1 MPNNSGDS
9 FAESLYRK
17 MSDDELQNTL
27 RCEMFSEGAL
37 DNTQFEMIL
46 AEMERRRINEPT
58 RSPEDAWAEFE
69 SDYSGRESAY
79 RDFAAA
85 SVPPEKALHADK
97 PVSYT
102 HLTLPTNKQRRKRCS
117 KRKAILLAAVICV
130 LLTSLLT
137 VQAAG
142 IDVFGAIARWTTDL
156 FSFGKTEE
164 RRGLVVDGKWP
175 EIDEEQNLQFASLQD
190 ALDFYGVTEVEVP
203 QWIPPEFTQEAI
215 AVEQNGVWLA
225 FFAEYVNSG
234 NGVFIIS
241 YSSCATVPPT
251 YYEKTDN
258 LLETFNAGG
267 NTYRI
272 LQNVDNY
279 VVVWLTPHFECCISM
294 SADSTDISS
303 LKNII
308 LSMQ

>member
-79 RDFAAA
+79 SDFAAA
-85 SVPPEKALHADK
+85 SVPPEKAFHADK
-97 PVSYT
+97 
-102 HLTLPTNKQRRKRCS
+102 QCRKRCS

-130 LLTSLLT
+130 LLTSLMT

-142 IDVFGAIARWTTDL
+142 IDVFGSIARWTTEL

-164 RRGLVVDGKWP
+164 RSGLVVDGKWP
-175 EIDEEQNLQFASLQD
+175 EIDEKQNLQFTSLQD
-190 ALDFYGVTEVEVP
+190 ALDFYGVTEIEVP
-203 QWIPPEFTQEAI
+203 QWIPPEFTQETI
-215 AVEQNGVWLA
+215 AVEQNGVWLT
-225 FFAEYVNSG
+225 FFAEYTN
-234 NGVFIIS
+234 NDEIFIIRYNS
-241 YSSCATVPPT
+241 YISEPPT
-251 YYEKTDN
+251 YYEKSGN
-258 LLETFNAGG
+258 LLETVEAGG

-279 VVVWLTPHFECCISM
+279 AVVWLTPHFECCISM
-294 SADSTDISS
+294 STDSTDISS

>member
-79 RDFAAA
+79 SDFAAA
-85 SVPPEKALHADK
+85 SVPPEKALHAD
-97 PVSYT
+97 
-102 HLTLPTNKQRRKRCS
+102 KQRRKRCS

-130 LLTSLLT
+130 LLASLMT

-142 IDVFGAIARWTTDL
+142 IDVFGAIARWTTEL

-175 EIDEEQNLQFASLQD
+175 EIDEKQNLQFTSLQD
-190 ALDFYGVTEVEVP
+190 ALDFYGVTEIEVP

-215 AVEQNGVWLA
+215 AVEQNGVWLT
-225 FFAEYVNSG
+225 FFAEYTN
-234 NGVFIIS
+234 NDEIFIIRYNS
-241 YSSCATVPPT
+241 YISEPPT
-251 YYEKTDN
+251 YYEKSGN
-258 LLETFNAGG
+258 LLETVEAGG

-294 SADSTDISS
+294 STDSTDISS

>member
-37 DNTQFEMIL
+37 DNKQFEMIL

-79 RDFAAA
+79 SDFAAA
-85 SVPPEKALHADK
+85 SVPPEKALHAD
-97 PVSYT
+97 
-102 HLTLPTNKQRRKRCS
+102 KQRRKRCS

-130 LLTSLLT
+130 LLTSLMT

-142 IDVFGAIARWTTDL
+142 IDVLGAIARWTTEL

-164 RRGLVVDGKWP
+164 RSGLVVDGKWP
-175 EIDEEQNLQFASLQD
+175 EIDEKQNLQFTSLQD
-190 ALDFYGVTEVEVP
+190 ALDFYGVTEIEVP

-215 AVEQNGVWLA
+215 AVEQNGVWLT
-225 FFAEYVNSG
+225 FFAEYTN
-234 NGVFIIS
+234 NDEIFIIRYNS
-241 YSSCATVPPT
+241 YISEPPT
-251 YYEKTDN
+251 YYEKSGN
-258 LLETFNAGG
+258 LLETVEAGG

-279 VVVWLTPHFECCISM
+279 AVVWLTPHFECCISM
-294 SADSTDISS
+294 STDSTEISS

>member
-37 DNTQFEMIL
+37 DNTQSEMIL

-79 RDFAAA
+79 SDFAAA
-85 SVPPEKALHADK
+85 SVPPEKALHAD
-97 PVSYT
+97 
-102 HLTLPTNKQRRKRCS
+102 KQRRKRCS

-142 IDVFGAIARWTTDL
+142 IDVFGAIARWTTEL

-164 RRGLVVDGKWP
+164 RSGLVVDGKWP

-190 ALDFYGVTEVEVP
+190 ALDFYGVTESHSGFHPNSHKKRLLWSKTVFGSLFL
-203 QWIPPEFTQEAI
+203 QSIPIMTRYLLL
-215 AVEQNGVWLA
+215 GT
-225 FFAEYVNSG
+225 
-234 NGVFIIS
+234 
-241 YSSCATVPPT
+241 TV
-251 YYEKTDN
+251 
-258 LLETFNAGG
+258 TF
-267 NTYRI
+267 
-272 LQNVDNY
+272 Q
-279 VVVWLTPHFECCISM
+279 
-294 SADSTDISS
+294 S
-303 LKNII
+303 LRHTMKNPVIC
-308 LSMQ
+308 

>member
-79 RDFAAA
+79 SDFAAA
-85 SVPPEKALHADK
+85 SVPPEKALHAD
-97 PVSYT
+97 
-102 HLTLPTNKQRRKRCS
+102 KQRRKRCS

-130 LLTSLLT
+130 LLTSLMT

-142 IDVFGAIARWTTDL
+142 IDVLGAIARWTTEL

-164 RRGLVVDGKWP
+164 RSGLVVDGKWP

-215 AVEQNGVWLA
+215 AVEQNGVWLT
-225 FFAEYVNSG
+225 FFAEYTN
-234 NGVFIIS
+234 NDEIFIIRYNS
-241 YSSCATVPPT
+241 YISEPPT
-251 YYEKTDN
+251 YYEKSGN
-258 LLETFNAGG
+258 LLETVEAGG

-279 VVVWLTPHFECCISM
+279 AVVWLTPHFECCISM
-294 SADSTDISS
+294 STDSTDISS

>member
-79 RDFAAA
+79 SDFAAA

-97 PVSYT
+97 
-102 HLTLPTNKQRRKRCS
+102 QRRKRCS
-117 KRKAILLAAVICV
+117 KRKAILLVAVICV

-142 IDVFGAIARWTTDL
+142 IDVFGAIARWTTEL

-164 RRGLVVDGKWP
+164 RSGLVVDGKWP

-190 ALDFYGVTEVEVP
+190 ALDFYGVTEIEVP
-203 QWIPPEFTQEAI
+203 QWMPSGFTQEKVT
-215 AVEQNGVWLA
+215 VEPNGVWLT
-225 FFAEYVNSG
+225 FSVEYMSNNGDALIVVDYNSY
-234 NGVFIIS
+234 NSI
-241 YSSCATVPPT
+241 PT
-251 YYEKTDN
+251 NYYEKLVESPQSFIINKTKYN
-258 LLETFNAGG
+258 IVNNSTNSTVAW
-267 NTYRI
+267 T
-272 LQNVDNY
+272 
-279 VVVWLTPHFECCISM
+279 TPHFECFISVPM
-294 SADSTDISS
+294 DDIEVLRRIISS
-303 LKNII
+303 I
-308 LSMQ
+308 Q

>member
-27 RCEMFSEGAL
+27 CCEMFSEGAL
-37 DNTQFEMIL
+37 DNKQFEMIL

-79 RDFAAA
+79 SDFAAA
-85 SVPPEKALHADK
+85 SVPPEKALHAD
-97 PVSYT
+97 
-102 HLTLPTNKQRRKRCS
+102 KQRRKRCS

-130 LLTSLLT
+130 LLTSLMT

-142 IDVFGAIARWTTDL
+142 IDVLGAIARWTTEL

-164 RRGLVVDGKWP
+164 RSGLVVDGKWP
-175 EIDEEQNLQFASLQD
+175 EIDEKQNLQFTSLQD
-190 ALDFYGVTEVEVP
+190 ALDFYGVTEIEVP

-215 AVEQNGVWLA
+215 AVEQNGVWLT
-225 FFAEYVNSG
+225 FFAEYTN
-234 NGVFIIS
+234 NDEIFIIRYNS
-241 YSSCATVPPT
+241 YISEPPT
-251 YYEKTDN
+251 YYEKSGN
-258 LLETFNAGG
+258 LLETVEAGG

-279 VVVWLTPHFECCISM
+279 AVVWLTPHFECCISM
-294 SADSTDISS
+294 STDSTDISS

>member
-79 RDFAAA
+79 SDFAAA
-85 SVPPEKALHADK
+85 SVPPEKALHAD
-97 PVSYT
+97 
-102 HLTLPTNKQRRKRCS
+102 KQRRKRCS

-130 LLTSLLT
+130 LLTSLMT

-142 IDVFGAIARWTTDL
+142 IDVLGAIARWTTEL

-164 RRGLVVDGKWP
+164 RSGLVVDGKWP
-175 EIDEEQNLQFASLQD
+175 EIDEKQNLQFTSLQD
-190 ALDFYGVTEVEVP
+190 ALDFYGVTEIEVP

-215 AVEQNGVWLA
+215 AVEQNGVWLT
-225 FFAEYVNSG
+225 FFAEYTN
-234 NGVFIIS
+234 NDEIFIIRYNS
-241 YSSCATVPPT
+241 YISEPPT
-251 YYEKTDN
+251 YYEKSGN
-258 LLETFNAGG
+258 LLETVEAGG

-279 VVVWLTPHFECCISM
+279 AVVWLTPHFECCISM
-294 SADSTDISS
+294 STDSTEISS

>member
-79 RDFAAA
+79 SDFAAA
-85 SVPPEKALHADK
+85 SVPPEKALHAD
-97 PVSYT
+97 
-102 HLTLPTNKQRRKRCS
+102 KQRRKRCS

-130 LLTSLLT
+130 LLTSLMT

-142 IDVFGAIARWTTDL
+142 IDVLGAIARWTTEL

-164 RRGLVVDGKWP
+164 RSGLVVDGKWP

-215 AVEQNGVWLA
+215 AVEQNGVWLT
-225 FFAEYVNSG
+225 FFAEYTN
-234 NGVFIIS
+234 NDEIFIIRYNS
-241 YSSCATVPPT
+241 YISEPPT
-251 YYEKTDN
+251 YYEKSGN
-258 LLETFNAGG
+258 LLETVEAGG

>member
-37 DNTQFEMIL
+37 DNKQFEMIL

-79 RDFAAA
+79 SDFAAA

-97 PVSYT
+97 
-102 HLTLPTNKQRRKRCS
+102 QRRKRGS

-130 LLTSLLT
+130 LLTSLMT

-142 IDVFGAIARWTTDL
+142 IDVLGAIARWTTEL

-164 RRGLVVDGKWP
+164 RSGLVVDGKWP
-175 EIDEEQNLQFASLQD
+175 EIDEKQNLQFTSLQD
-190 ALDFYGVTEVEVP
+190 ALDFYGVTEIEVP

-215 AVEQNGVWLA
+215 AVEQNGVWLT
-225 FFAEYVNSG
+225 FFAEYTN
-234 NGVFIIS
+234 NDEIFIIRYNS
-241 YSSCATVPPT
+241 YISEPPT
-251 YYEKTDN
+251 YYEKSGN
-258 LLETFNAGG
+258 LLETVEAGG

-279 VVVWLTPHFECCISM
+279 AVVWLTPHFECCISM
-294 SADSTDISS
+294 STDSTDISS

>member
-37 DNTQFEMIL
+37 DNTQSEMIL

-79 RDFAAA
+79 SDFAAA

-97 PVSYT
+97 
-102 HLTLPTNKQRRKRCS
+102 QRRKRCS
-117 KRKAILLAAVICV
+117 KRKAILLASVICV
-130 LLTSLLT
+130 LLASLMT

-142 IDVFGAIARWTTDL
+142 IDVFGAIARWTTEL

-215 AVEQNGVWLA
+215 AVEQNGVWLT
-225 FFAEYVNSG
+225 FFAEYTN
-234 NGVFIIS
+234 NDEIFIIRYNS
-241 YSSCATVPPT
+241 YISEPPT
-251 YYEKTDN
+251 YYEKSGN
-258 LLETFNAGG
+258 LLETVEAGG

-279 VVVWLTPHFECCISM
+279 AVVWLTPHFECCISM
-294 SADSTDISS
+294 STDSTDISS

>member
-9 FAESLYRK
+9 FDESLYRK

-79 RDFAAA
+79 SDFAAA
-85 SVPPEKALHADK
+85 SVPPEKALHAD
-97 PVSYT
+97 
-102 HLTLPTNKQRRKRCS
+102 KQRRKRCS

-130 LLTSLLT
+130 LLTSLMT

-142 IDVFGAIARWTTDL
+142 IDVLGAIARWTTEL

-164 RRGLVVDGKWP
+164 RSGLVVDGKWP
-175 EIDEEQNLQFASLQD
+175 EIDEEQNLQFTSLQD
-190 ALDFYGVTEVEVP
+190 ALDFYGVTEIEVP

-215 AVEQNGVWLA
+215 AVEQNGVWLT
-225 FFAEYVNSG
+225 FFAEYTN
-234 NGVFIIS
+234 NDEIFIIRYNS
-241 YSSCATVPPT
+241 YISEPPT
-251 YYEKTDN
+251 YYEKSGN
-258 LLETFNAGG
+258 LLETVEAGG

-279 VVVWLTPHFECCISM
+279 AVVWLTPHFECCISM
-294 SADSTDISS
+294 STDSTDISS

>member
-37 DNTQFEMIL
+37 DNKQFEMIL

-79 RDFAAA
+79 SDFAAA
-85 SVPPEKALHADK
+85 SVPPEKALHAD
-97 PVSYT
+97 
-102 HLTLPTNKQRRKRCS
+102 KQRRKRCS

-130 LLTSLLT
+130 LLTSLMT

-142 IDVFGAIARWTTDL
+142 IDVFGAIARWTTEL

-164 RRGLVVDGKWP
+164 RSGLVVDGKWP
-175 EIDEEQNLQFASLQD
+175 EIDEKQNLQFTSLQD
-190 ALDFYGVTEVEVP
+190 ALDFYGVTEIEVP

-215 AVEQNGVWLA
+215 AVEQNGVWLT
-225 FFAEYVNSG
+225 FFAEYTN
-234 NGVFIIS
+234 NDEIFIIRYNS
-241 YSSCATVPPT
+241 YISEPPT
-251 YYEKTDN
+251 YYEKSGN
-258 LLETFNAGG
+258 LLETVEAGG

-279 VVVWLTPHFECCISM
+279 AVVWLTPHFECCISM
-294 SADSTDISS
+294 STDSTEISS

>member
-79 RDFAAA
+79 SDFAAA
-85 SVPPEKALHADK
+85 SVPPEKALHAD
-97 PVSYT
+97 
-102 HLTLPTNKQRRKRCS
+102 KQRRKRCS

-142 IDVFGAIARWTTDL
+142 IDVLGAIARWTTEL

-164 RRGLVVDGKWP
+164 RSGLVVDGK
-175 EIDEEQNLQFASLQD
+175 
-190 ALDFYGVTEVEVP
+190 
-203 QWIPPEFTQEAI
+203 
-215 AVEQNGVWLA
+215 
-225 FFAEYVNSG
+225 
-234 NGVFIIS
+234 
-241 YSSCATVPPT
+241 
-251 YYEKTDN
+251 
-258 LLETFNAGG
+258 
-267 NTYRI
+267 
-272 LQNVDNY
+272 
-279 VVVWLTPHFECCISM
+279 
-294 SADSTDISS
+294 
-303 LKNII
+303 
-308 LSMQ
+308 

>member
-79 RDFAAA
+79 SDFAAA
-85 SVPPEKALHADK
+85 SVPPEKALHAD
-97 PVSYT
+97 
-102 HLTLPTNKQRRKRCS
+102 KQRRKRCS

-130 LLTSLLT
+130 LLTSLMT

-142 IDVFGAIARWTTDL
+142 IDVFGSIARWTTEL

-164 RRGLVVDGKWP
+164 RSGLVVDGKWP
-175 EIDEEQNLQFASLQD
+175 EIDEKQNLQFTSLQD
-190 ALDFYGVTEVEVP
+190 ALDFYGVTEIEVP

-215 AVEQNGVWLA
+215 AVEQNGVWLT
-225 FFAEYVNSG
+225 FFAEYTN
-234 NGVFIIS
+234 NDEIFIIRYNS
-241 YSSCATVPPT
+241 YISEPPT
-251 YYEKTDN
+251 YYEKSGN
-258 LLETFNAGG
+258 LLETVEAGG

-279 VVVWLTPHFECCISM
+279 AVVWLTPHFECCISM
-294 SADSTDISS
+294 STDSTDISS

>member
-79 RDFAAA
+79 SDFAAA
-85 SVPPEKALHADK
+85 SVPPEKALHAD
-97 PVSYT
+97 
-102 HLTLPTNKQRRKRCS
+102 KQRRKRCS

-142 IDVFGAIARWTTDL
+142 IDVLGAIARWTTEL

-164 RRGLVVDGKWP
+164 QSGLVVDGKWP
-175 EIDEEQNLQFASLQD
+175 EIDEKQNLQFTSLQD
-190 ALDFYGVTEVEVP
+190 ALDFYGVTEIEVP

-215 AVEQNGVWLA
+215 AVEQNGVWLT
-225 FFAEYVNSG
+225 FFAEYTN
-234 NGVFIIS
+234 NDEIFIIRYNS
-241 YSSCATVPPT
+241 YISEPPT
-251 YYEKTDN
+251 YYEKSGN
-258 LLETFNAGG
+258 LLETVEAGG

-272 LQNVDNY
+272 LQNVDNFA
-279 VVVWLTPHFECCISM
+279 VVWLTPHFECCISM
-294 SADSTDISS
+294 STDSTDISS

-308 LSMQ
+308 FSMQ

>member
-79 RDFAAA
+79 SDFAAA
-85 SVPPEKALHADK
+85 SVPPEKALHAD
-97 PVSYT
+97 
-102 HLTLPTNKQRRKRCS
+102 KQRRKRCS

-130 LLTSLLT
+130 LLTSLMT

-142 IDVFGAIARWTTDL
+142 IDVLGAIARWTTEL

-164 RRGLVVDGKWP
+164 RSGLVVDGKWP
-175 EIDEEQNLQFASLQD
+175 EIDEKQNLQFTSLQD
-190 ALDFYGVTEVEVP
+190 ALDFYGVTEIEVP

-215 AVEQNGVWLA
+215 AVEQNGVWLT
-225 FFAEYVNSG
+225 FFAEYTN
-234 NGVFIIS
+234 NDEIFIIRYNS
-241 YSSCATVPPT
+241 YISEPPT
-251 YYEKTDN
+251 YYEKSGN
-258 LLETFNAGG
+258 LLEPVEAGG

-279 VVVWLTPHFECCISM
+279 AVVWLTPHFECCISM
-294 SADSTDISS
+294 STDSTDISS

>member
-1 MPNNSGDS
+1 MSENSGAS
-9 FAESLYRK
+9 FSEANYKK
-17 MSDDELQNTL
+17 MSDEELQNTL

-79 RDFAAA
+79 SDFAAA
-85 SVPPEKALHADK
+85 SVPPEKALHAD
-97 PVSYT
+97 
-102 HLTLPTNKQRRKRCS
+102 KQRRKRCS

-130 LLTSLLT
+130 LLTSLMT

-142 IDVFGAIARWTTDL
+142 IDVLGAIARWTTEL

-164 RRGLVVDGKWP
+164 RSGLVVDGKWP
-175 EIDEEQNLQFASLQD
+175 EIDEKQNLQFTSLQD

-215 AVEQNGVWLA
+215 AVEQNGVWLT
-225 FFAEYVNSG
+225 FFAEYTN
-234 NGVFIIS
+234 NDEIFIIRYNS
-241 YSSCATVPPT
+241 YISEPPT
-251 YYEKTDN
+251 YYEKSGN
-258 LLETFNAGG
+258 LLETVEAGG

-279 VVVWLTPHFECCISM
+279 AVVWLTPHFECCISM